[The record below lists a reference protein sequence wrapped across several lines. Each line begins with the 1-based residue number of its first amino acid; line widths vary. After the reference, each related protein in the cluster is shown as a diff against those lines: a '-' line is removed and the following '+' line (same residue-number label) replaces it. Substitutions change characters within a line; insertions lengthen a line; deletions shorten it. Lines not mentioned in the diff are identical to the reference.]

1 MKITACPKCG
11 SRNIFQGRLKD
22 GVLTG
27 YTSRE
32 VCRDC
37 GYTGSPI
44 IFDSE
49 KEYNKFL
56 EGLKKD
62 DKGKNKPSYDEE
74 EELTHLSEKEKEV
87 VEFLNETSDE
97 IKEKSFDE
105 KKSMTFKNSISF
117 LGIVIMI
124 AGIWTVSRAGFLFM
138 YGTALLIVGVI
149 LIVVG
154 IFSHREKTL
163 KRGYKTKPT
172 IGGIFLMMAGVLG
185 CITWMDVPQFLEDR
199 LYDPLLLQDFG
210 IDIYSDLFISIL
222 LICAVIGFIFSIL
235 SILGGILAI
244 ERKHWMF
251 DIIGGVFGILT
262 LGPLFSSSIF
272 SLIRLI
278 LIVLSKKEFIESET

>member
-1 MKITACPKCG
+1 MEITACPKCG

-56 EGLKKD
+56 EGLEKD
-62 DKGKNKPSYDEE
+62 DKGKNKPSYD
-74 EELTHLSEKEKEV
+74 KEKELTQV
-87 VEFLNETSDE
+87 VEFLNETADE
-97 IKEKSFDE
+97 IKDKSFNE
-105 KKSMTFKNSISF
+105 KKPMTLKNSILF
-117 LGIVIMI
+117 LGIVVII
-124 AGIWTVSRAGFLFM
+124 AGIWIVSRAGFLFI

-149 LIVVG
+149 LIFVG
-154 IFSHREKTL
+154 IFSPRKKAL

-185 CITWMDVPQFLEDR
+185 SITWMDFPQFLEDR

-222 LICAVIGFIFSIL
+222 LFCAVIGFIFSIF

-251 DIIGGVFGILT
+251 AIIGGFFGILT

-272 SLIRLI
+272 SLIGLI
-278 LIVLSKKEFIESET
+278 LISRSKKEFIESKT